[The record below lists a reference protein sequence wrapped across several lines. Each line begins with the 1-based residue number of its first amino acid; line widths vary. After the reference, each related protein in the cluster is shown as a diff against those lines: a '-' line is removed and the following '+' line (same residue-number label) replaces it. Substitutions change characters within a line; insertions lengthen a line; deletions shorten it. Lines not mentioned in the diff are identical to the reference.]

1 MNDCA
6 PACPYCEGRHAERY
20 LCDPVKTIMDAMVA
34 RGRSYDMPTVE
45 LGEPIIDPNIGLPGD
60 RMLAQLVVKA
70 ATIPVAGVFRPALVF
85 TGVDGVSRRPL
96 PNWVYP
102 GRAPD
107 IQRAMRLVSDMGELA
122 MRTAR
127 QQQTG

>member
-1 MNDCA
+1 MNDDPA
-6 PACPYCEGRHAERY
+6 ACPYCEQHHAQRY
-20 LCDPVKTIMDAMVA
+20 LCDPVKTVMDAMMA
-34 RGRSYDMPTVE
+34 RGRSYDLPTIQMS
-45 LGEPIIDPNIGLPGD
+45 EPITDPNIGLPGD

-85 TGVDGVSRRPL
+85 TGVDGPTRRPL

-107 IQRAMRLVSDMGELA
+107 IQRAIRLVTDMGELA

-127 QQQTG
+127 QQQG